1 MPFHKHIRL
10 LGNDYTRGAYFVTLC
25 ALDRRQWFGRIVGM
39 GDDAMMEPNDLGRI
53 VLDQWQALPTHFA
66 HLRLDQVQ
74 LMPDHL
80 HAIVVLAGVGSS
92 SGSGGG
98 STLRVDGTTALV
110 KDVESRP
117 IGPTAGSLGAI
128 IGAFKSG
135 TTYAMNQLRA
145 TPGQR
150 YWQRGFHDRAIR
162 TTQGEFERIARYIA
176 ENPQN
181 WR

>member
-1 MPFHKHIRL
+1 MPFHKHTRL
-10 LGNDYTRGAYFVTLC
+10 PGNDYTRGVYFVTLC
-25 ALDRRQWFGRIVGM
+25 ALDRRQWFGRIVGI
-39 GDDAMMEPNDLGRI
+39 GDDEVMEPNELGRI
-53 VLDQWQALPTHFA
+53 VLDQWHALPSHFP

-80 HAIVVLAGVGSS
+80 HAIVVLSGVGS
-92 SGSGGG
+92 GSG
-98 STLRVDGTTALV
+98 STLRVDATTLSV
-110 KDVESRP
+110 GDTVGRP
-117 IGPTAGSLGAI
+117 IGPTPGSLGAI

-145 TPGQR
+145 TPAQR

-162 TTQGEFERIARYIA
+162 TTQGEFERITRYIA
-176 ENPQN
+176 ENPKN